1 MGVIPGYLLCSVGKK
16 GDVRQD
22 GEEGGIYQVDSDM
35 DVEELNEMESESKEA
50 MVQYSITIE
59 Y

>member
-16 GDVRQD
+16 GAVRQD

-35 DVEELNEMESESKEA
+35 DVEELNEMESASKEA
-50 MVQYSITIE
+50 MVQNSIALD